1 MRAIVLEAAED
12 ALDGVAQR
20 AFHAGRADRCHL
32 ARGGVGLGGVQD
44 AKDVAAPHLP
54 QVGL

>member
-32 ARGGVGLGGVQD
+32 VRGGVGLGGVQD